1 MYNIS
6 KDDWIISEEGFDKQ
20 KTGFWE
26 TIFTL
31 GNGYL
36 GSRGVLEES
45 FENGYPGNYLA
56 GIYDQAGS
64 QPFEI
69 VNAPNPLRTEIY
81 INGGRLSVNEM
92 KIAEHRRVLDL
103 KKAVL
108 HRRTVF
114 QNDQGRYEYE
124 SARFFSLK
132 DFHAAVMVFSLKPL
146 DCDAE
151 ITVKRII
158 DGTTEN
164 AVQAVGDPVK
174 HYSVRDCSFHNPEG
188 AVYLEAKT
196 INSGQS
202 IGMAADLEFSGR
214 STPAEVRWAVSASE
228 EIISRECSF
237 KAAKGKRYTFTSFI
251 SIYTSRDKE
260 RSIKKSCL
268 ESLSALKVKDAAAI
282 FKAHCGAW
290 GKRWANSDF
299 LIDGE
304 AFLQNNMRLNIYHL
318 LIAVPPEDLDVS
330 IPAKTLSGEWY
341 KGHIFWD
348 AEIFVLPFF
357 VFTQPELAKNLLLY
371 RYRRLKQARA
381 KARGSGYEGAWWPW
395 ESAESGDD
403 ETPETWINY
412 DGTVIPVH
420 VSKREIHI
428 AGDIIYGVVLYY
440 LATSDRE
447 FMLRYG
453 AEMVFETAR
462 FWATRVNYNSEKDY
476 YEIKDVIGP
485 NEFQECVDNNFY
497 TNYMARWNLRYA
509 AELYDLLA
517 KEHPLRL
524 NRLAKKIELKKEE
537 IQSWREIS
545 KKIIAFIDQ
554 DGLIE
559 EFEGYFSKKEFLIQ
573 EWDKDGMPVWP
584 ASLDLAEVKDTQL
597 VKQADVI
604 LLIRLFATEFDGQ
617 VKKVNH
623 DFYEKRTTHKS
634 SLSLPSYA
642 ITALELGNIRESYK
656 HFMQAVRADYGN
668 LYGNT
673 ELGVHAAA
681 LGGAWQIAGYG
692 FTGLKIKEG
701 ILSVNPVLPGEISG
715 IRLNFWFRNALF
727 ELKVANVEEKLEVEV
742 LFVRDRIR
750 NREGIWLEICG
761 EKCFLSRGQKV
772 RRCQQRTIG
781 EVPVTAGSQR

>member
-1 MYNIS
+1 MFNKLS
-6 KDDWIISEEGFDKQ
+6 EENWMISEEGFEQEKR
-20 KTGFWE
+20 KFWE

-45 FENGYPGNYLA
+45 FESGYPGTYLA
-56 GIYDQAGS
+56 GIYDQSGS

-69 VNAPNPLRTEIY
+69 VNVPNPLRVEIY
-81 INGGRLSVNEM
+81 INGDRLSVNEM
-92 KIAEHRRVLDL
+92 KVAEHRRVLDL

-132 DFHAAVMVFSLKPL
+132 DFHAAVIIFSLRPL

-151 ITVKRII
+151 ITVKRVI

-174 HYSVRDCSFHNPEG
+174 HYSVRDCSFKHPEG
-188 AVYLEAKT
+188 AVYLEAGT

-202 IGMAADLEFSGR
+202 IGMATDLEFSGR
-214 STPAEVRWAVSASE
+214 GTRPEAKWGVMRGGEA
-228 EIISRECSF
+228 ISKECSF
-237 KAAKGKRYTFTSFI
+237 KAAKGKRYEFTSFMT
-251 SIYTSRDKE
+251 IYSSRDRT

-268 ESLSALKVKDAAAI
+268 DSLSALKGKGAAGL

-290 GKRWANSDF
+290 EKRWVNSD
-299 LIDGE
+299 LIVDSE
-304 AFLQNNMRLNIYHL
+304 AFLQNNLRLNIYHL
-318 LIAVPPEDLDVS
+318 LIAAPPEDLDVS

-341 KGHIFWD
+341 KGHVFWD
-348 AEIFVLPFF
+348 TEIFVLPFF
-357 VFTQPELAKNLLLY
+357 IFTQPELARNLLLY
-371 RYRRLKQARA
+371 RYRRLEQARA
-381 KARGSGYEGAWWPW
+381 KARENGYEGAWWPW
-395 ESAESGDD
+395 ESASSGDD
-403 ETPETWINY
+403 ETPKTWINF
-412 DGTVIPVH
+412 DGAVIPVH

-428 AGDIIYGVVLYY
+428 AGDIIYGVVLYCQ
-440 LATSDRE
+440 ATSDRE

-462 FWATRVNYNSEKDY
+462 FWATRVSYNNEKSY

-485 NEFQECVDNNFY
+485 NEFQECVNNNFY
-497 TNYMARWNLRYA
+497 TNYMAGWNLRYA
-509 AELYDLLA
+509 AELYGLLST
-517 KEHPLRL
+517 EHPFRL
-524 NRLAKKIELKKEE
+524 NRLAEKIKLKKEE
-537 IQSWREIS
+537 IQTWREIS
-545 KKIIAFIDQ
+545 KKIITFFNQ

-559 EFEGYFSKKEFLIQ
+559 EFEGYFKKKEFLIQ
-573 EWDKDGMPVWP
+573 EWDENGMPVWP
-584 ASLDLAEVKDTQL
+584 TSLDIAGAKDTQL

-604 LLIRLFATEFDGQ
+604 LLLQLFANEFNSHL
-617 VKKVNH
+617 KKVNH

-642 ITALELGNIRESYK
+642 ITALELGNLRESYR
-656 HFMQAVRADYGN
+656 HFIQAVRADYGN

-673 ELGVHAAA
+673 GLGMHAAA

-692 FTGLKIKEG
+692 FAGLKIKDG
-701 ILSVNPVLPGEISG
+701 ILSINPVLPGEVSG

-727 ELKVANVEEKLEVEV
+727 ELKVANGKEKLQIEV
-742 LFVRDRIR
+742 LLVRDRFR
-750 NREGIWLEICG
+750 SREGIWLEVCG

-772 RRCQQRTIG
+772 RRCQQRTIS
-781 EVPVTAGSQR
+781 EVPVTAGS

>member
-1 MYNIS
+1 MEWIQVNILDRS
-6 KDDWIISEEGFDKQ
+6 IDVVV
-20 KTGFWE
+20 
-26 TIFTL
+26 TIVSGAAF
-31 GNGYL
+31 G
-36 GSRGVLEES
+36 
-45 FENGYPGNYLA
+45 LA

-151 ITVKRII
+151 VTVKRVI

-164 AVQAVGDPVK
+164 AVQAIGDPIK
-174 HYSVRDCSFHNPEG
+174 HYSVQDCSFHNPKG
-188 AVYLEAKT
+188 SVYLEAKT
-196 INSGQS
+196 TNSGQS
-202 IGMAADLEFSGR
+202 IGMAADLEFTGR
-214 STPAEVRWAVSASE
+214 GSHPEVKWAVSASE
-228 EIISRECSF
+228 ETVSRECSF
-237 KAAKGKRYTFTSFI
+237 MAAKGGKYTFTSFMT
-251 SIYTSRDKE
+251 IYTSRDKK

-268 ESLSALKVKDAAAI
+268 ESLSALKVKGAAAI
-282 FKAHCGAW
+282 FKAHCAAW
-290 GKRWANSDF
+290 RKRWTNSDL
-299 LIDGE
+299 LIDRE
-304 AFLQNNMRLNIYHL
+304 AFLQKNVRLNIYHL
-318 LIAVPPEDLDVS
+318 LIAAPPEDLDVS

-341 KGHIFWD
+341 RGHVFWD
-348 AEIFVLPFF
+348 TEIFVLPFF
-357 VFTQPELAKNLLLY
+357 VFTQPELARNLLLY
-371 RYRRLKQARA
+371 RYRRLKQARD
-381 KARGSGYEGAWWPW
+381 KARKNGYEGAWWPW

-403 ETPETWINY
+403 ETPKLWINY
-412 DGTVIPVH
+412 DGTVIPVY
-420 VSKREIHI
+420 VSEREIHI
-428 AGDIIYGVVLYY
+428 SGDIIYGVVLYY
-440 LATSDRE
+440 QATSDRE
-447 FMLRYG
+447 FMLRHG

-462 FWATRVNYNSEKDY
+462 FWATRVNYNSEKKY

-509 AELYDLLA
+509 AELYELLT

-545 KKIIAFIDQ
+545 EKIIAFINQ

-559 EFEGYFSKKEFLIQ
+559 EFEGYFNKKEILIQ
-573 EWDKDGMPVWP
+573 EWNQDGMPVWP
-584 ASLDLAEVKDTQL
+584 ASVDLADAKDTQL

-604 LLIRLFATEFDGQ
+604 LLLRLFATEFDGQ

-642 ITALELGNIRESYK
+642 ITALELGNLGESYK

-692 FTGLKIKEG
+692 FTGLKIKED

-727 ELKVANVEEKLEVEV
+727 ELIVANVEEKLEVEV

-761 EKCFLSRGQKV
+761 EKHFLSRGQKV

-781 EVPVTAGSQR
+781 EVPVTAGSQK